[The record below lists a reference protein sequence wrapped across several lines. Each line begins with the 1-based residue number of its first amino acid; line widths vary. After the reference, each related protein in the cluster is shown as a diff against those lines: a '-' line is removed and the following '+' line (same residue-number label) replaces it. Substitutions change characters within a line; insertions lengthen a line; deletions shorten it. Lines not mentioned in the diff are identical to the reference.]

1 MLAIGDG
8 STIYDILGSA
18 AAKIEMLAE
27 CIDEV
32 LPQGG
37 GALPTAHPD
46 TAAFC
51 SGVLTAGGR

>member
-27 CIDEV
+27 CASTRCCRRAEV
-32 LPQGG
+32 RFQPHIPIRQ
-37 GALPTAHPD
+37 HF
-46 TAAFC
+46 AAGF
-51 SGVLTAGGR
+51 